1 MLASHHTGLLCGP
14 RKSHGWSGCWS
25 CSPLSQAIPTPEK
38 APVPASQARSRP
50 SSWCLCRPVLPVFR
64 LCLPPA
70 GLKAASRRCPRLSS
84 TCDSWETFLSLRV
97 SGLSSGAEVRPW
109 SHVLFL
115 LGSRF
120 CSALGLGWPCPA
132 GSGYVGDLV
141 VTFLLFPAHCR
152 GSAVFRPEQD
162 RLSASLCRGVAGSQV
177 GGVRRPHQPPGA
189 SSSASGVCCSSDT
202 LAFHFPSLFVLP
214 LTVTRAVSL

>member
-1 MLASHHTGLLCGP
+1 MGPERATGGAVVGPALLCLKP
-14 RKSHGWSGCWS
+14 FPPQRK
-25 CSPLSQAIPTPEK
+25 PLCR
-38 APVPASQARSRP
+38 SQARSRP
-50 SSWCLCRPVLPVFR
+50 SSWCLCRPVRPFFR
-64 LCLPPA
+64 LCLPPV

-97 SGLSSGAEVRPW
+97 SGLSSDAEVRPW
-109 SHVLFL
+109 SHVPFL

-132 GSGYVGDLV
+132 GSGYAGDLV
-141 VTFLLFPAHCR
+141 VTVLLFPGHCR

-162 RLSASLCRGVAGSQV
+162 RPPASLCRGVAGSQL
-177 GGVRRPHQPPGA
+177 GGVRRPHQPPGSRRVA
-189 SSSASGVCCSSDT
+189 ASSASGVCCSSDT
-202 LAFHFPSLFVLP
+202 PAFHIPSLFILP

>member
-1 MLASHHTGLLCGP
+1 MGPERATGGAVVGP
-14 RKSHGWSGCWS
+14 ALPCLRPFPPQRK
-25 CSPLSQAIPTPEK
+25 P
-38 APVPASQARSRP
+38 
-50 SSWCLCRPVLPVFR
+50 LCRPVRLGVVRPPGASAGLFCPSAAVFA
-64 LCLPPA
+64 PA

-84 TCDSWETFLSLRV
+84 TCLPV

-162 RLSASLCRGVAGSQV
+162 RLPASLCRGVAGSRV

-189 SSSASGVCCSSDT
+189 SSSASGVCCSSET